1 MSYQALARQYRP
13 KNFTE
18 LVGQEHVSQALI
30 NGLEQDRIHH
40 AFLFTGT
47 RGVGKTTVARIL
59 AKSLNCETG
68 VTGNPCGECSACTQI
83 NEGRFVDLV
92 EVDAASRTGVD
103 DTRELLENVQ
113 YAPTSGRYKIYLI
126 DEVHMFSNSSFNALL
141 KTLEE
146 PPPHVKFLLATTEPK
161 KLPVTVLSRCL
172 QFNLKRLS
180 LTQIKDHLIKLLGF
194 QNAEFDN
201 TAIDL
206 IARAADGSMRDG
218 LSLLDQSLAFGAG
231 KVLEQDVKLMLGTM
245 DQESVVHLLNNIVDK
260 DAVKLSAQLQQIFSM
275 APDYSRFLD
284 EMALLLHE
292 VSLFQILNN
301 YVDGS
306 QFDRSVIKQ
315 IVEKTSPEMV
325 QLYYQIIIKGQND
338 IKLAPDSKTGFEMTI
353 IRLFAFKIG
362 NPQATTTIS
371 NHSDTQSHNHTT
383 INKPA
388 LKPTNHNNTQ
398 SSNIQKQNFKPDLV
412 EEKPTTNVSGTVE
425 NKIYSLNE
433 ITVNNWDDIFAQ
445 LPLKGTSREL
455 ARNAHII
462 SNNNNKL
469 VLAIDKQAHAF
480 MTESAQEKFKTAI
493 ENICKEQINV
503 ELAHDA
509 VAAQTIAKTEQDHR
523 DTSIKETRQKVDEHP
538 FIQHMQNDFDA
549 QVIQIKQG
557 ESFLEV
563 NNER

>member
-13 KNFTE
+13 QNFTE

-59 AKSLNCETG
+59 AKALNCETG
-68 VTGNPCGECSACTQI
+68 VTGNPCGECTACTDISQ
-83 NEGRFVDLV
+83 GRFVDLV

-180 LTQIKDHLIKLLGF
+180 LSQIKDHLIKLLEL
-194 QNAEFDN
+194 QKAEFDN

-231 KVLEQDVKLMLGTM
+231 KVLEKDVKLMLGTM
-245 DQESVVHLLNNIVDK
+245 DQDSVITLLNNIIDK
-260 DAVKLSAQLQQIFSM
+260 DPESLTAHLEQIYSM
-275 APDYSRFLD
+275 APDYSLFLD

-301 YVDGS
+301 FIDGS
-306 QFDRSVIKQ
+306 QFDRSIIKQ
-315 IVEKTSPEMV
+315 LSDKTSPEQV
-325 QLYYQIIIKGQND
+325 QLFYQIVTKGQTE
-338 IKLAPDSKTGFEMTI
+338 IKLAPDSKTGFEMTV

-362 NPQATTTIS
+362 HPADPIRSHKNPTQ
-371 NHSDTQSHNHTT
+371 NQSHQTNQHQANTT
-383 INKPA
+383 VHNKPMQNVQSNNA
-388 LKPTNHNNTQ
+388 ELESNPVETNENNNNQ
-398 SSNIQKQNFKPDLV
+398 R
-412 EEKPTTNVSGTVE
+412 
-425 NKIYSLNE
+425 YSISD
-433 ITVNNWDDIFAQ
+433 ITADNWDEIFLQ
-445 LPLKGTSREL
+445 LPLKGTAREL
-455 ARNAHII
+455 ARNAHVVSN
-462 SNNNNKL
+462 SNNAL
-469 VLAIDKQAHAF
+469 IIAIDKQAHAF
-480 MTESAQEKFKTAI
+480 MTDNAQQKFKKAI
-493 ENICKEQINV
+493 ENITKEQISV
-503 ELAHDA
+503 QLSSD
-509 VAAQTIAKTEQDHR
+509 VDAAQTIAKAEQSKR
-523 DTSIKETRQKVDEHP
+523 DNTIKETHQKVEQNP
-538 FIQHMQNDFDA
+538 FVQQMQNDFDA

-563 NNER
+563 KNER